1 MTGLTGSKW
10 LPTGSLGSWGLEVL
24 PRHPGHD
31 AGSFT
36 GGGWKTLW
44 HTTEGGS
51 MASVI
56 RTLAEKDADV
66 HIVFDPKNGR
76 LTQLLPFDRAGR
88 GLAHPSGTPQTNRAN
103 VIQIEMIGF
112 AKVST
117 AIASLASPR
126 RAVPLFGAD
135 EYRRMAALAVLIE
148 HRLPVARH
156 AQPFMRPRR
165 LGGQE
170 FVDFTG
176 HLGHCHAPGN
186 DHEDPG
192 RLDWPR
198 LLAAMKAI
206 DH

>member
-1 MTGLTGSKW
+1 MSALTGSKW
-10 LPTGSLGSWGLEVL
+10 LPVGQLESWGLTVL
-24 PRHPGHD
+24 PRVVGNS

-44 HTTEGGS
+44 HTTEGGN
-51 MASVI
+51 MASVVQ
-56 RTLAEKDADV
+56 TLKAKDADV

-76 LTQLLPFDRAGR
+76 LTQLLPFDLAGR
-88 GLAHPSGTPQTNRAN
+88 GLAHPSGPQTNRAN
-103 VIQIEMIGF
+103 VIQIEVIGF
-112 AKVST
+112 ATVAQ
-117 AIASLASPR
+117 AIRSFASPR

-156 AQPFMRPRR
+156 AQSFTRPRR

-170 FVDFTG
+170 FVDFSG

-186 DHEDPG
+186 DHTDPG

-198 LLAAMKAI
+198 LLAAMKRV